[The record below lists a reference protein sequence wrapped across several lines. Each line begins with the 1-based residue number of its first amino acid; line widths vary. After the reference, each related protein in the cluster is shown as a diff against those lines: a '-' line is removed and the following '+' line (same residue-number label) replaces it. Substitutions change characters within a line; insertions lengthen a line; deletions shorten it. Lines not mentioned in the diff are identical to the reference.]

1 MVWIALVLLY
11 GFLKGV
17 REILKKKALTRNTV
31 MEVLVMY
38 TAISFVMVIPDA
50 PRAFGL
56 RAEQYVGI
64 AFKSFV
70 IFCAWICSFH
80 AIEKMPISLYG
91 ILDLS
96 RVLFST
102 LLGILV
108 LGETLTLPR
117 TIGLLLV
124 CTGLLMLKKKPTAVE
139 SRKNEKNARFYVFI
153 ALLSCLLNGLS
164 GTMDKVLMKNMTS
177 GQLQFWYMFFLLLMY
192 VGYVLLR
199 KVPIRMRSVLRNPW
213 IWCLS
218 ILFVIADRA
227 LFEANAMPDSK
238 VTVMTLLKQCG
249 CIVTIVGG
257 KYVFGE
263 RNIRYKLLC
272 ATVVLA
278 GIAVA
283 LL

>member
-1 MVWIALVLLY
+1 M
-11 GFLKGV
+11 
-17 REILKKKALTRNTV
+17 KKKALGRNTV

-38 TAISFVMVIPDA
+38 TAISFVIVLPEA
-50 PRAFGL
+50 PGALGL
-56 RAEQYVGI
+56 TGVQYLGI

-80 AIEKMPISLYG
+80 AIKKMPISLYG

-102 LLGILV
+102 LLGLFV
-108 LGETLTLPR
+108 LGEHVTVPG

-124 CTGLLMLKKKPTAVE
+124 CTGLLMLRRKPKSADDSTRVELGE
-139 SRKNEKNARFYVFI
+139 SRELEKPKESRRSATFYVII

-164 GTMDKVLMKNMTS
+164 GTMDKVLMKDMES

-192 VGYVLLR
+192 VAYVLIMRVPVNLR
-199 KVPIRMRSVLRNPW
+199 SLLRNHW
-213 IWCLS
+213 IWVLS

-227 LFEANAMPDSK
+227 LFVANAMPGSQ
-238 VTVMTLLKQCG
+238 VTIMTLLKQCG
-249 CIVTIVGG
+249 CIVTILGG
-257 KYVFGE
+257 KYVFHE
-263 RNIRYKLLC
+263 KNIGYKLVC
-272 ATVVLA
+272 AVVVLC

-283 LL
+283 LI